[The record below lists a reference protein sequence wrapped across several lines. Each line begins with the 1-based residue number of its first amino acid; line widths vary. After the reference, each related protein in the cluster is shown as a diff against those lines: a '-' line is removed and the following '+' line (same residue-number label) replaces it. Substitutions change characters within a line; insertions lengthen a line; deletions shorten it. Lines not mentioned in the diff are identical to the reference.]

1 MDPKII
7 GHFALDLKM
16 FSDGNIWRSVRW
28 LVAVAVSNDG
38 GAPDGSSHS
47 CSIPHH
53 LSVAIEATG

>member
-38 GAPDGSSHS
+38 GATG
-47 CSIPHH
+47 PHTPAQYH
-53 LSVAIEATG
+53 ITYQ